1 MPSFNL
7 EREDHMRNTERKHLP
22 PEYLERLG
30 TVTELICV
38 CGHVGERHEMEPP
51 YPCYECS
58 CESYTVTAIPP
69 PVDPLS
75 AVEPFP
81 LDRSAFEDA
90 IARADAV
97 LDATPNDGSEI
108 HFDLIVPPKTK
119 YFQWRDSW
127 TPTEHG
133 DLDQYYDEDRERRE
147 ALGITDEDEREWQ
160 NLKAKDVDF

>member
-1 MPSFNL
+1 MLIDRRLQMGSFSL

-30 TVTELICV
+30 TVTEPICV

-81 LDRSAFEDA
+81 IDRSAFFEA
-90 IARADAV
+90 ADARMNAV
-97 LDATPNDGSEI
+97 LNATPNDGSEI
-108 HFDLIVPPKTK
+108 HPDLIV
-119 YFQWRDSW
+119 
-127 TPTEHG
+127 
-133 DLDQYYDEDRERRE
+133 EDAE
-147 ALGITDEDEREWQ
+147 Q
-160 NLKAKDVDF
+160 